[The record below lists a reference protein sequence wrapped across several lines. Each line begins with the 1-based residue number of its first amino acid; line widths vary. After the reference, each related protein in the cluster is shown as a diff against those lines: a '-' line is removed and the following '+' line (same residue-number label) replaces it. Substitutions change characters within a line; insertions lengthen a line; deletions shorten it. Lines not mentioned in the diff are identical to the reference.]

1 MIKEVGILLV
11 YKKKNKKTLNTQSE
25 GKRIINTLYIKSE
38 KFDILLIKKIT
49 SNHLA
54 LTLY

>member
-11 YKKKNKKTLNTQSE
+11 YKKNKKTLNTQSE

-38 KFDILLIKKIT
+38 KFGILLIKKIT